1 MVRVVFLVKPSEKL
15 EDEVEVEG
23 ESLEKIIENILLIFG
38 EEAKPLFYLKS
49 GEYNGATLIV
59 YRGKTY
65 SLDEAK
71 SIKLEKS
78 DKIYVVQASEG
89 G

>member
-23 ESLEKIIENILLIFG
+23 ESVREVIERVLLTFG
-38 EEAKPLFYLKS
+38 EDVRPLFYLRS

-59 YRGKTY
+59 LRGKAY
-65 SLDEAK
+65 SLDEAEG
-71 SIKLEKS
+71 IKLER
-78 DKIYVVQASEG
+78 DDVIYVVQASEG